1 MKKVQSGF
9 TLIELMIVIAI
20 IGILATFAI
29 PAYQDYVAR
38 SQAGEAYSLADGY
51 KTAIADVY
59 MDEGTFDDAD
69 NDSFGIPAAGSIF
82 GNYTSQVA
90 ITNGVIIATLG
101 NEASGLIAS
110 NTVRLSP
117 ENQGGSITWACT
129 YTGATAQQK
138 HAPKACR

>member
-38 SQAGEAYSLADGY
+38 SQAGEAYALADGY
-51 KTAIADVY
+51 KTAVADVY
-59 MDEGTFDDAD
+59 MDEGNFNNAD
-69 NDSFGIPAAGSIF
+69 NNTNGIPIAASII

-90 ITNGVIIATLG
+90 ITDGVILATLG
-101 NEASGLIAS
+101 NSASDVIAGQV
-110 NTVRLSP
+110 VRLSP
-117 ENQGGSITWACT
+117 VDAGGSITWDCSYDGDA
-129 YTGATAQQK
+129 K
-138 HAPKACR
+138 HTPKACR

>member
-1 MKKVQSGF
+1 MKNAQSGF

-51 KTAIADVY
+51 KTAVGDVY
-59 MDEGTFDDAD
+59 MDEGAFTDAD
-69 NDSFGIPAAGSIF
+69 NDSFGIPLAASIF
-82 GNYTSQVA
+82 GNYTSQVTIA
-90 ITNGVIIATLG
+90 DGVITATLG
-101 NEASGLIAS
+101 NEASAAIAGQ
-110 NTVRLSP
+110 TVELSP
-117 ENQGGSITWACT
+117 QDVGGSITWACS
-129 YTGATAQQK
+129 YTGEEK